1 MATSDLQLP
10 PTGFQRMLSWQLSQ
24 VPDYTQSESV
34 MNKKYKRRKKQ
45 KEDTDIE
52 QHVDFSSTEKK
63 QEYIVINSDGEED
76 IYYSAPETPIT
87 SEEEEE
93 EDFGILPSPESHDS
107 SLVELSPEK
116 TKKRCGDAYHCF
128 LK

>member
-24 VPDYTQSESV
+24 VPDYTQSELV
-34 MNKKYKRRKKQ
+34 MNKKSKRRKKR
-45 KEDTDIE
+45 KESTDIE
-52 QHVDFSSTEKK
+52 QHVDFSCTGKK

-116 TKKRCGDAYHCF
+116 TKKRCVTA
-128 LK
+128 

>member
-45 KEDTDIE
+45 KENTDIE

-76 IYYSAPETPIT
+76 VYYSAPETPIT

-116 TKKRCGDAYHCF
+116 TKRCVGA
-128 LK
+128 

>member
-116 TKKRCGDAYHCF
+116 TKKRWVMHITVF
-128 LK
+128 